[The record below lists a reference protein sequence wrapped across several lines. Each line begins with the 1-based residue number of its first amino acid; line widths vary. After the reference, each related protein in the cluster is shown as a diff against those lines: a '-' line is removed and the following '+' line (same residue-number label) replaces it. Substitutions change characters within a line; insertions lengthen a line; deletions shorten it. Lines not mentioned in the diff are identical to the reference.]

1 MLCAEHVSKYYTNGR
16 HKIYAL
22 KDVSLSLEK
31 GESIAIV
38 GESGSGKSTLAKLL
52 TGITAPDEGDI
63 LLKGRSIVPP
73 AREKDKS
80 ICAAIQLVLQDG
92 KSALDPRFTVYK
104 SIAEPVENLT
114 SLSKAGIKKKVFSL
128 MERLELGPELEKRRP
143 GQLSGGQQKRV
154 CIARALATEPDYI
167 LFDEAVSGLDV
178 LIRKK
183 VLDQVKALHK
193 EREATFVMITHD
205 IEVALYMADRIVV
218 MQKGQITE
226 ECRKT
231 GGTFR
236 FAHPYTKL
244 LLEKMQPFS

>member
-1 MLCAEHVSKYYTNGR
+1 MLCAEHVSKYYTSGR
-16 HKIYAL
+16 HKIFAL

-31 GESIAIV
+31 GESIAVV
-38 GESGSGKSTLAKLL
+38 GESGSGKSTLARLL

-63 LLKGRSIVPP
+63 LLNGKSIVPP
-73 AREKDKS
+73 ARKKDKS

-104 SIAEPVENLT
+104 SIAEPLDNLS
-114 SLSKAGIKKKVFSL
+114 SLSKAGIKEKVFSL
-128 MERLELGPELEKRRP
+128 MERLELGPELEKRRS

-178 LIRKK
+178 LIRRK
-183 VLDQVKALHK
+183 VLDLMREIHK
-193 EREATFVMITHD
+193 ESGSASVMITHD
-205 IEVALYMADRIVV
+205 IEVALYLADRIVV

-226 ECRKT
+226 DCRKT
-231 GGTFR
+231 SGTFS